1 MRTEPR
7 FVKANDYRNYT
18 GKDLNE
24 MFDKEDSNNL
34 AEKFILR
41 IEDLLL
47 TRIDN
52 ISFRTQNWDN
62 LTDFQ
67 LECLQKAIIEQITY
81 IVRNS
86 DLFSD
91 SGYDLD
97 KGKIIDNEELY
108 KIEICRASK
117 DYLRR
122 CGLLN
127 LTIRNTIR
135 YNNWFN

>member
-7 FVKANDYRNYT
+7 FVKANDYKNYT

-24 MFDKEDSNNL
+24 MFDTEDSNNL

-52 ISFRTQNWDN
+52 ISFRTQNWEN

-127 LTIRNTIR
+127 LTVKNTHR
-135 YNNWFN
+135 FNNWF

>member
-7 FVKANDYRNYT
+7 FVKANDYKNYT
-18 GKDLNE
+18 GNDLSE
-24 MFDKEDSNNL
+24 MLGVEDSNNL

-41 IEDLLL
+41 IEDILL

-52 ISFRTQNWDN
+52 ISFRTQTWNN
-62 LTDFQ
+62 LTDYQ
-67 LECLQKAIIEQITY
+67 LDCLQKAIIEQITY

-86 DLFSD
+86 DLFTD

-97 KGKIIDNEELY
+97 KGKVIDSEELY
-108 KIEICRASK
+108 KIELCRITK
-117 DYLRR
+117 DYLRK

-127 LTIRNTIR
+127 TTIKNTYR
-135 YNNWFN
+135 YNNIFN

>member
-7 FVKANDYRNYT
+7 FVKANDYKNYT
-18 GKDLNE
+18 GKDLSA
-24 MFDKEDSNNL
+24 MFDVEDSNNI

-62 LTDFQ
+62 LTGFQ
-67 LECLQKAIIEQITY
+67 LECLQKAIIEQVTY

-97 KGKIIDNEELY
+97 KGKIIDSDELY

-127 LTIRNTIR
+127 LTVKNTIR
-135 YNNWFN
+135 FNNWFN

>member
-7 FVKANDYRNYT
+7 FVKANDYKNYT
-18 GKDLNE
+18 GKDLSA
-24 MFDKEDSNNL
+24 MIGTEDSNNL

-41 IEDLLL
+41 VEDLLL

-52 ISFRTQNWDN
+52 ISFRVQDWDN
-62 LTDFQ
+62 LTGFQ

-86 DLFSD
+86 DLFTD

-97 KGKIIDNEELY
+97 KGKIIDSNELY

-117 DYLRR
+117 DYLRS

-127 LTIRNTIR
+127 LTVKNKFR
-135 YNNWFN
+135 YNSFFE

>member
-7 FVKANDYRNYT
+7 FVKANDYKNYT
-18 GKDLNE
+18 GKDLSA
-24 MFDKEDSNNL
+24 MFDVEDSNNI

-67 LECLQKAIIEQITY
+67 LECLQKAIIEQVTY

-97 KGKIIDNEELY
+97 KGKIIDSDELY

-127 LTIRNTIR
+127 LTVKNTIR
-135 YNNWFN
+135 FNNWFN

>member
-7 FVKANDYRNYT
+7 FVKANDYKNYT

-24 MFDKEDSNNL
+24 MFDTEDSNNL

-52 ISFRTQNWDN
+52 ISFRTQNWEN

-127 LTIRNTIR
+127 LTVKNTR
-135 YNNWFN
+135 RFNNWF

>member
-7 FVKANDYRNYT
+7 FVKANDYKNYT
-18 GKDLNE
+18 GKDLAE
-24 MFDKEDSNNL
+24 MLDVEDSNNV

-97 KGKIIDNEELY
+97 KGKVIDSDELY

-127 LTIRNTIR
+127 LNIRNTIR

>member
-7 FVKANDYRNYT
+7 FVKANDYKNYT
-18 GKDLNE
+18 GKDLSA
-24 MFDKEDSNNL
+24 MIGTEDSNNL

-52 ISFRTQNWDN
+52 ISFRVQDWDK
-62 LTDFQ
+62 LTGFQ

-86 DLFSD
+86 DLFTD

-97 KGKIIDNEELY
+97 KGKIIDSNELY

-117 DYLRR
+117 DYLRS

-127 LTIRNTIR
+127 LTVKNKFR
-135 YNNWFN
+135 YNSFFE